1 MILVPVAA
9 GKNIK
14 NAVVL
19 KGCQKISRGASIMVK
34 EKIKINVPGF
44 LANGIS
50 VGIKDGQQKD
60 LALIYSTIPAKVAAV
75 FTKNTFKAA
84 PVIIDAERIKKGTA
98 QAIIT
103 NSGCANAATGKDG
116 YRDALSVSAALA
128 NQLKIKDEHILL
140 GSTGVIGKRLPVK
153 KIENGMSKLVKGLNE
168 FGIEDAEAA
177 MMTTDKYP
185 KIAIRRGIVG
195 ARDITI
201 CGIAKGAGMIEPNMA
216 TLLTYVMTD
225 ALIDAKALNTVFH
238 QAIDSTFN
246 TISIDGCMSTND
258 SAIIL
263 ANGLAG
269 NNPLER
275 AQARLQ
281 RFRDM
286 LSDVLME
293 LSQAVIKDGEGATKF
308 ISITVDGAKSRSDAR
323 KAAYSIA
330 NSNLVK
336 TAFFGEDPNWGRI
349 IAALGSSGIPLEKE
363 KVSLSIGDLLV
374 FSQDTP
380 ADIHLS
386 KLKGIYQKDR
396 IDVRVQLGG
405 GDKSYC
411 VYTSDLSYDYVK
423 INADYSS

>member
-1 MILVPVAA
+1 
-9 GKNIK
+9 
-14 NAVVL
+14 
-19 KGCQKISRGASIMVK
+19 MVK
-34 EKIKINVPGF
+34 EKMKINVPGF

-50 VGIKDGQQKD
+50 VGIKDDKKKD
-60 LALIYSTIPAKVAAV
+60 LGLIYSTIPAKVAAV
-75 FTKNTFKAA
+75 FTRNTFKAA
-84 PVIIDAERIKKGTA
+84 PVLIDTERVKKGLA
-98 QAIIT
+98 QAVIT
-103 NSGCANAATGKDG
+103 NSGCANAATGKEG
-116 YRDALSVSAALA
+116 YSDALIVSAALSK
-128 NQLKIKDEHILL
+128 QLKIKEELVLL

-153 KIENGMSKLVKGLNE
+153 KIEGGIGKLVGGLNE
-168 FGIEDAEAA
+168 FGIEDAEEA

-195 ARDITI
+195 AKDITI

-246 TISIDGCMSTND
+246 TISVDGCMSTND
-258 SAIIL
+258 TAIIM

-269 NNPLER
+269 NNPLEK

-293 LSQAVIKDGEGATKF
+293 LAQAVVKDGEGATKF
-308 ISITVDGAKSRSDAR
+308 ITIMVEGAKSRSDAR
-323 KAAYSIA
+323 RAAYSIA

-363 KVSLSIGDLLV
+363 KISLSIGGLTV
-374 FSQDTP
+374 FAQDTP
-380 ADIHLS
+380 ANINLS
-386 KLKGIYQKDR
+386 KLKGIFQKDR
-396 IDVRVQLGG
+396 IDVHVQLGG

-411 VYTSDLSYDYVK
+411 VYTSDLSHDYVN
-423 INADYSS
+423 INADYST

>member
-1 MILVPVAA
+1 
-9 GKNIK
+9 
-14 NAVVL
+14 
-19 KGCQKISRGASIMVK
+19 MVN
-34 EKIKINVPGF
+34 EKMKINVPGF
-44 LANGIS
+44 LASGVS
-50 VGIKDGQQKD
+50 AGIKDGQKKD
-60 LALIYSTIPAKVAAV
+60 LGLIYSTVPAKVAAV
-75 FTKNTFKAA
+75 FTKNVFKAA
-84 PVIIDAERIKKGTA
+84 PVLIDMERVKKGIA

-116 YRDALSVSAALA
+116 YQDALAISAALN
-128 NQLKIKDEHILL
+128 NQLKIKEDHILL
-140 GSTGVIGKRLPVK
+140 CSTGVIGKRLPVK
-153 KIENGMSKLVKGLNE
+153 KIESGINKLVSGLNE
-168 FGIEDAEAA
+168 FGIEDAEEA

-195 ARDITI
+195 AKDITI

-246 TISIDGCMSTND
+246 TISVDGCMSTND
-258 SAIIL
+258 TAIIL

-269 NNPLER
+269 NNPLEK

-293 LSQAVIKDGEGATKF
+293 LAHAVVKDGEGATKF
-308 ISITVDGAKSRSDAR
+308 ISIMVEGAKSRSDAR
-323 KAAYSIA
+323 KVAYSIA

-349 IAALGSSGIPLEKE
+349 IAALGASGVPLEKE
-363 KVSLSIGDLLV
+363 KVSLSIGGLPV

-380 ADIHLS
+380 SDFS
-386 KLKGIYQKDR
+386 LKTLENLFKKDR
-396 IDVRVQLGG
+396 IDVQVQLGS

-423 INADYSS
+423 INADYTT

>member
-1 MILVPVAA
+1 
-9 GKNIK
+9 
-14 NAVVL
+14 
-19 KGCQKISRGASIMVK
+19 MVK
-34 EKIKINVPGF
+34 EKMKINVPGF
-44 LANGIS
+44 LASGIS
-50 VGIKDGQQKD
+50 VGIKDDQKKD
-60 LALIYSTIPAKVAAV
+60 LGLIYSTIPAKVAAV

-84 PVIIDAERIKKGTA
+84 PVLIDAERVKRGMA

-103 NSGCANAATGKDG
+103 NSGCANAATGKEG
-116 YRDALSVSAALA
+116 YSDALEISAALTK
-128 NQLKIKDEHILL
+128 QLKIKEEHVLL
-140 GSTGVIGKRLPVK
+140 CSTGVIGKRLPVK
-153 KIENGMSKLVKGLNE
+153 KIESGIGKLVACLNE
-168 FGIEDAEAA
+168 FGIEDAEEA

-195 ARDITI
+195 AKDITI

-225 ALIDAKALNTVFH
+225 ALIDAKALNTVFR

-246 TISIDGCMSTND
+246 TISVDGCMSTND
-258 SAIIL
+258 TAIIL

-269 NNPLER
+269 NNPLEK

-293 LSQAVIKDGEGATKF
+293 LACAVVKDGEGATKF
-308 ISITVDGAKSRSDAR
+308 ISVMVEGAKSRSDAR
-323 KAAYSIA
+323 RIAYSIA

-349 IAALGSSGIPLEKE
+349 IAALGSSGVPLEKE
-363 KVSLSIGDLLV
+363 KVSLSIGDLQV

-380 ADIHLS
+380 VNISLN
-386 KLKGIYQKDR
+386 KLKGVFQKDR
-396 IDVRVQLGG
+396 IDVHVQLGS

-423 INADYSS
+423 INADYST

>member
-1 MILVPVAA
+1 
-9 GKNIK
+9 
-14 NAVVL
+14 
-19 KGCQKISRGASIMVK
+19 MVN
-34 EKIKINVPGF
+34 EKMKINVPGF

-50 VGIKDGQQKD
+50 VGIKDDQKKD
-60 LALIYSTIPAKVAAV
+60 IGLIYSTVPAKVAAV

-84 PVIIDAERIKKGTA
+84 PVLIDMERVKKGVA

-103 NSGCANAATGKDG
+103 NSGCANAATGKEG
-116 YRDALSVSAALA
+116 YQDALAVSAAL
-128 NQLKIKDEHILL
+128 NKELKIKEEHILVS
-140 GSTGVIGKRLPVK
+140 STGVIGKRLPVK
-153 KIENGMSKLVKGLNE
+153 KMESGMSKLVKGLNE
-168 FGIEDAEAA
+168 FGIADAEEA
-177 MMTTDKYP
+177 MMTTDRYP

-195 ARDITI
+195 ARDVTV

-258 SAIIL
+258 TAIIM

-269 NNPLER
+269 NNPLEK

-293 LSQAVIKDGEGATKF
+293 LAQAVVKDGEGATKF
-308 ISITVDGAKSRSDAR
+308 VSIMVEGAKTRSDAR

-363 KVSLSIGDLLV
+363 KVSLSIGGVQV

-380 ADIHLS
+380 ANISLN
-386 KLKGIYQKDR
+386 KLKGIFQKDR
-396 IDVRVQLGG
+396 IDVHVQLGG

-423 INADYSS
+423 INADYTT

>member
-1 MILVPVAA
+1 MVINKSA
-9 GKNIK
+9 N
-14 NAVVL
+14 
-19 KGCQKISRGASIMVK
+19 KIS
-34 EKIKINVPGF
+34 VPGF

-50 VGIKDGQQKD
+50 AGIKDGQQKD

-75 FTKNTFKAA
+75 FTKNVFKAA
-84 PVIIDAERIKKGTA
+84 PVLIDAERVKRGMA

-103 NSGCANAATGKDG
+103 NSGCANAATGKEG
-116 YRDALSVSAALA
+116 YQDALAVSAAVSG
-128 NQLKIKDEHILL
+128 QLKIKDDLVLL

-153 KIENGMSKLVKGLNE
+153 KIKGGISKLVKGLNE
-168 FGIEDAEAA
+168 FGIEDAESAI
-177 MMTTDKYP
+177 MTTDKYP
-185 KIAIRRGIVG
+185 KIAIRKGIVG
-195 ARDITI
+195 AKDITI

-225 ALIDAKALNTVFH
+225 ALIDSKALNTVFH
-238 QAIDSTFN
+238 QAIDATFN
-246 TISIDGCMSTND
+246 SISVDGCMSTND
-258 SAIIL
+258 TAIIL

-286 LSDVLME
+286 LTDVLME
-293 LSQAVIKDGEGATKF
+293 LSLAVVKDGEGATKF
-308 ISITVDGAKSRSDAR
+308 ISIIVEGAKSRSDAR
-323 KAAYSIA
+323 RAAYSIA

-363 KVSLSIGDLLV
+363 RVSLSIGNMLLY
-374 FSQDTP
+374 SQDSPVNINP
-380 ADIHLS
+380 AT
-386 KLKGIYQKDR
+386 LKEIFQKDR
-396 IDVRVQLGG
+396 IEVRIGLGG

-423 INADYSS
+423 INADYST

>member
-1 MILVPVAA
+1 MVI
-9 GKNIK
+9 NK
-14 NAVVL
+14 NAN
-19 KGCQKISRGASIMVK
+19 KIS
-34 EKIKINVPGF
+34 VPGF

-50 VGIKDGQQKD
+50 AGIKDGQQKD

-75 FTKNTFKAA
+75 FTKNVFKAA
-84 PVIIDAERIKKGTA
+84 PVLIDAERVKRGMA

-103 NSGCANAATGKDG
+103 NSGCANAATGKEG
-116 YRDALSVSAALA
+116 YQDALAVSAAVSG
-128 NQLKIKDEHILL
+128 QLKIKDELVLL
-140 GSTGVIGKRLPVK
+140 GSTGVIGKRLPIK
-153 KIENGMSKLVKGLNE
+153 KIKGGISKLVKGLNE
-168 FGIEDAEAA
+168 FGIEDAESAI
-177 MMTTDKYP
+177 MTTDKYP
-185 KIAIRRGIVG
+185 KIAIRKGIVG
-195 ARDITI
+195 AKDITI

-225 ALIDAKALNTVFH
+225 ALIDSKALNTVFH
-238 QAIDSTFN
+238 QAIDATFN
-246 TISIDGCMSTND
+246 SISIDGCMSTND
-258 SAIIL
+258 TAIIL

-286 LSDVLME
+286 LTDVLME
-293 LSQAVIKDGEGATKF
+293 LSLAVVKDGEGATKF
-308 ISITVDGAKSRSDAR
+308 ISIIVEGAKSRSDAR
-323 KAAYSIA
+323 RAAYSIA

-363 KVSLSIGDLLV
+363 KVSLSIGGLPV

-380 ADIHLS
+380 VSISLN
-386 KLKGIYQKDR
+386 KLKGIFEKDR
-396 IDVRVQLGG
+396 IDVHVQLGG

-423 INADYSS
+423 INAEYRT

>member
-1 MILVPVAA
+1 MVNEKV
-9 GKNIK
+9 
-14 NAVVL
+14 
-19 KGCQKISRGASIMVK
+19 KIS
-34 EKIKINVPGF
+34 VPGF

-50 VGIKDGQQKD
+50 VGIKDDQKKD
-60 LALIYSTIPAKVAAV
+60 IGLIYSTVPAKVAAV

-84 PVIIDAERIKKGTA
+84 PVLIDMERVKKGIA

-103 NSGCANAATGKDG
+103 NSGCANAATGKEG
-116 YRDALSVSAALA
+116 YQDALAVSAAL
-128 NQLKIKDEHILL
+128 NKELKIKEEHILVS
-140 GSTGVIGKRLPVK
+140 STGVIGKRLPVK
-153 KIENGMSKLVKGLNE
+153 KIESGISKLVKGLNE
-168 FGIEDAEAA
+168 NGIVDAEEA

-195 ARDITI
+195 ARDVTV

-258 SAIIL
+258 TAIIM

-269 NNPLER
+269 NNPLEK

-293 LSQAVIKDGEGATKF
+293 LAQAVVKDGEGATKF
-308 ISITVDGAKSRSDAR
+308 ISIMVEGAKTRSDAR

-363 KVSLSIGDLLV
+363 KVSLSVGGLQV

-380 ADIHLS
+380 ANISLN
-386 KLKGIYQKDR
+386 KLKGIFQKDR
-396 IDVRVQLGG
+396 IDVHVQLGG

-423 INADYSS
+423 INADYTT

>member
-1 MILVPVAA
+1 
-9 GKNIK
+9 
-14 NAVVL
+14 
-19 KGCQKISRGASIMVK
+19 MVK
-34 EKIKINVPGF
+34 EKMKINVPGF

-50 VGIKDGQQKD
+50 VGIKDGQEKD

-84 PVIIDAERIKKGTA
+84 PVLIDAERIKKGLA

-103 NSGCANAATGKDG
+103 NSGCANAATGKEG
-116 YRDALSVSAALA
+116 YRNALSVSAALSK
-128 NQLKIKDEHILL
+128 QLKIKEEHILL

-153 KIENGMSKLVKGLNE
+153 KIEGGISKLVKGLNV

-225 ALIDAKALNTVFH
+225 ALIDTKALNTVFH

-246 TISIDGCMSTND
+246 AISVDGCMSTND
-258 SAIIL
+258 TAIIL

-308 ISITVDGAKSRSDAR
+308 ISVMVEGAKSRSDAR
-323 KAAYSIA
+323 RAAYSIA

-363 KVSLSIGDLLV
+363 KISLSIGGVLV
-374 FSQDTP
+374 FSQDMP
-380 ADIHLS
+380 ANFNLHR
-386 KLKGIYQKDR
+386 LKEIFQKDR
-396 IDVRVQLGG
+396 IDVHVQLGG

-423 INADYSS
+423 INADYPT